1 MVVHIYVVNQ
11 LSKAW
16 QHKMSEKLDDVK
28 NRVVSCTNCSL
39 SKSRTNAVPG
49 NGNYHSDVI
58 FVGEAPGRNEDLQG
72 KPFVGTAGQILSE
85 ALEYAGFTRDQ
96 VYITNVVKCRPPNNR
111 QPITEERT
119 ACRPYLSEELEIIK
133 PKIICILGNTA
144 YSSLLGG
151 SEITKNR
158 GKIIKSNDRLYFVTV
173 HPAAV
178 IYNPGLRQVLKDDFV
193 FLAKSLDKLRKGLD
207 VEISQ

>member
-1 MVVHIYVVNQ
+1 MD
-11 LSKAW
+11 
-16 QHKMSEKLDDVK
+16 EKLDDVK
-28 NRVVSCTNCSL
+28 NKVISCTNCNL

-49 NGNYHSDVI
+49 IGSETSDVI

-111 QPITEERT
+111 QPITEERE
-119 ACRPYLSEELEIIK
+119 ACKQYLSEEMRIIK

-144 YSSLLGG
+144 YSSLLDGN
-151 SEITKNR
+151 SITKNR
-158 GKIIKSNDRLYFVTV
+158 GKLVKNKDQLYFVTV
-173 HPAAV
+173 HPAAI
-178 IYNPGLRQVLKDDFV
+178 IYNPSLRQVLKDDFL
-193 FLAKSLDKLRKGLD
+193 FLAQTLDKLRKGLD
-207 VEISQ
+207 VEISK

>member
-1 MVVHIYVVNQ
+1 
-11 LSKAW
+11 
-16 QHKMSEKLDDVK
+16 MSEKLIDVR
-28 NRVVSCTNCSL
+28 NRVISCVNCNL

-49 NGNYHSDVI
+49 IGNEKSDVI

-111 QPITEERT
+111 QPITEERD
-119 ACRPYLSEELEIIK
+119 ACRQYLSEELKIIK

-144 YSSLLGG
+144 YSSLLDG
-151 SEITKNR
+151 SAITKNR
-158 GKIIKSNDRLYFVTV
+158 GKLVKNNDQLYFVTV
-173 HPAAV
+173 HPAAI
-178 IYNPGLRQVLKDDFV
+178 IYNPALRQVLKDDFV
-193 FLAKSLDKLRKGLD
+193 LLAQTLDKLRKGLD
-207 VEISQ
+207 VEISK

>member
-1 MVVHIYVVNQ
+1 
-11 LSKAW
+11 
-16 QHKMSEKLDDVK
+16 MSEKLNDVR
-28 NRVVSCTNCSL
+28 NRVVSCVKCNL
-39 SKSRTNAVPG
+39 SKTRTNAVPG
-49 NGNYHSDVI
+49 IGNVKSDII

-85 ALEYAGFTRDQ
+85 AMEYAGFARDQ

-111 QPITEERT
+111 QPITEERD
-119 ACRPYLSEELEIIK
+119 ACRQYLSEELDIIK

-144 YSSLLGG
+144 YSSLLDG

-158 GKIIKSNDRLYFVTV
+158 GKLVKNNDQLYFVTV
-173 HPAAV
+173 HPAAI

-193 FLAKSLDKLRKGLD
+193 ILAQTLDKLRKGLD
-207 VEISQ
+207 VEISK

>member
-1 MVVHIYVVNQ
+1 
-11 LSKAW
+11 
-16 QHKMSEKLDDVK
+16 MSEELNEVR
-28 NRVVSCTNCSL
+28 NRVISCVNCNL

-49 NGNYHSDVI
+49 IGNEKSDVI

-111 QPITEERT
+111 QPIAEERD
-119 ACRPYLSEELEIIK
+119 ACRQYLSEELKIIK

-144 YSSLLGG
+144 YSSLLDG
-151 SEITKNR
+151 SAITKNR
-158 GKIIKSNDRLYFVTV
+158 GKLVKNNDQLYFVTV
-173 HPAAV
+173 HPAAI

-193 FLAKSLDKLRKGLD
+193 LLAKTLDKLRKGLD
-207 VEISQ
+207 VEISK

>member
-1 MVVHIYVVNQ
+1 MD
-11 LSKAW
+11 K
-16 QHKMSEKLDDVK
+16 KLNDVK
-28 NRVVSCTNCSL
+28 NKVISCTNCNL

-49 NGNYHSDVI
+49 IGSETSDVI

-111 QPITEERT
+111 QPITEERE
-119 ACRPYLSEELEIIK
+119 ACKQYLSEEMRIIK

-144 YSSLLGG
+144 YSSLLDGN
-151 SEITKNR
+151 SITKNR
-158 GKIIKSNDRLYFVTV
+158 GKLVKNKDQLYFVTV
-173 HPAAV
+173 HPAAI
-178 IYNPGLRQVLKDDFV
+178 IYNPSLRQVLKDDFL
-193 FLAKSLDKLRKGLD
+193 FLAQTLDKLRKGLD
-207 VEISQ
+207 VEISK

>member
-1 MVVHIYVVNQ
+1 
-11 LSKAW
+11 
-16 QHKMSEKLDDVK
+16 MSTKLNDVK
-28 NRVVSCTNCSL
+28 NRVVSCINCNL
-39 SKSRTNAVPG
+39 SKTRTNAVPG
-49 NGNYHSDVI
+49 IGNEKSDVI

-85 ALEYAGFTRDQ
+85 ALEYAGFARDQ

-111 QPITEERT
+111 QPIAEERI

-144 YSSLLGG
+144 YSSLLDG

-158 GKIIKSNDRLYFVTV
+158 GKIVKSNGQLYFVTV
-173 HPAAV
+173 HPAAI

-193 FLAKSLDKLRKGLD
+193 FLAKTLDKLRKGLD

>member
-1 MVVHIYVVNQ
+1 
-11 LSKAW
+11 
-16 QHKMSEKLDDVK
+16 MSEKLDDVK
-28 NRVVSCTNCSL
+28 NRVISCTNCSL
-39 SKSRTNAVPG
+39 SKTRTNAVPG
-49 NGNYHSDVI
+49 NGNCHSDVI

-144 YSSLLGG
+144 YSSLLDG

-158 GKIIKSNDRLYFVTV
+158 GKIVKNNGLLYFVTV

>member
-1 MVVHIYVVNQ
+1 
-11 LSKAW
+11 
-16 QHKMSEKLDDVK
+16 MSEKLDDVK
-28 NRVVSCTNCSL
+28 NRVISCTNCSL

-111 QPITEERT
+111 QPITEERA

-144 YSSLLGG
+144 YSSLLDG

-158 GKIIKSNDRLYFVTV
+158 GKIVKNNGLLYFVTV

>member
-1 MVVHIYVVNQ
+1 
-11 LSKAW
+11 
-16 QHKMSEKLDDVK
+16 MSEKLNDVR
-28 NRVVSCTNCSL
+28 NRVISCVNCGL

-49 NGNYHSDVI
+49 IGNEKSDVI

-111 QPITEERT
+111 QPIIEERD
-119 ACRPYLSEELEIIK
+119 ACKQYLSEELKIIK

-144 YSSLLGG
+144 YSSLLDG
-151 SEITKNR
+151 SAITKNR
-158 GKIIKSNDRLYFVTV
+158 GKLVKNNDQLYFVTV
-173 HPAAV
+173 HPAAI

-193 FLAKSLDKLRKGLD
+193 LLAKTLDKLRRGLD
-207 VEISQ
+207 VEISK

>member
-1 MVVHIYVVNQ
+1 
-11 LSKAW
+11 
-16 QHKMSEKLDDVK
+16 MSEKLNDVR
-28 NRVVSCTNCSL
+28 NRVISCVNCNL

-49 NGNYHSDVI
+49 IGNEKSDVI

-111 QPITEERT
+111 QPITEERD
-119 ACRPYLSEELEIIK
+119 ACRQYLSEELKIIK

-144 YSSLLGG
+144 YNSLLDG
-151 SEITKNR
+151 SAITKNR
-158 GKIIKSNDRLYFVTV
+158 GKLVKNNDQLYFVTV
-173 HPAAV
+173 HPAAI

-193 FLAKSLDKLRKGLD
+193 LLAKTLDKLRKGLD
-207 VEISQ
+207 VEISK

>member
-1 MVVHIYVVNQ
+1 
-11 LSKAW
+11 
-16 QHKMSEKLDDVK
+16 MSEKLDGVK
-28 NRVVSCTNCSL
+28 NRVISCTNCNL

-85 ALEYAGFTRDQ
+85 ALEYAGFTRDE

-158 GKIIKSNDRLYFVTV
+158 GKIVKNDDHLYFVTV

>member
-1 MVVHIYVVNQ
+1 
-11 LSKAW
+11 
-16 QHKMSEKLDDVK
+16 MSEKLNDVR
-28 NRVVSCTNCSL
+28 NRVVSCVNCNL
-39 SKSRTNAVPG
+39 SKTRTNAVPG
-49 NGNYHSDVI
+49 IGNVKSDVI

-111 QPITEERT
+111 QPITEERD
-119 ACRPYLSEELEIIK
+119 ACRQYLSEELKIIK

-144 YSSLLGG
+144 YSSLLDG

-158 GKIIKSNDRLYFVTV
+158 GKLVKHNDQLYFVTV

-193 FLAKSLDKLRKGLD
+193 LLAQTLDELRKGLD
-207 VEISQ
+207 VEISK

>member
-1 MVVHIYVVNQ
+1 
-11 LSKAW
+11 
-16 QHKMSEKLDDVK
+16 MSEKLDDVK
-28 NRVVSCTNCSL
+28 NRVISCTNCSL

-85 ALEYAGFTRDQ
+85 ALEYAGFARDQ

-158 GKIIKSNDRLYFVTV
+158 GKIVKNNGLLYFVTV

-193 FLAKSLDKLRKGLD
+193 FLAKS
-207 VEISQ
+207 